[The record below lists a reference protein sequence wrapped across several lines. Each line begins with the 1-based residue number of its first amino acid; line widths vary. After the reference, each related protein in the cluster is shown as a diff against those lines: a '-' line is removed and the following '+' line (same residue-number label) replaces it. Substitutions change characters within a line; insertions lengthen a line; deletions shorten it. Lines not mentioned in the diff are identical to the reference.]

1 MPSRPSLDN
10 SRIVNI
16 LGTMGHSV
24 KFAST
29 MDSDL
34 LEALR
39 EHAERSGRSI
49 SSILENAVAEHLDRV
64 RVRPAFRAAVDQV
77 LEEHDEL
84 LARLAR

>member
-1 MPSRPSLDN
+1 
-10 SRIVNI
+10 
-16 LGTMGHSV
+16 MGHSL

-34 LEALR
+34 LHALR

-49 SSILENAVAEHLDRV
+49 SSILETAVAEHLDRV

-77 LEEHDEL
+77 LDEHDEL